1 MGNIRYSTFSDFTN
15 YLGGLLNIS
24 YANMSTTQQ
33 TGVQSYFNFNTQKM
47 WERCNWLETCP
58 YGEARFVGN
67 LGTYPNDLSK
77 TTYWTATATTVT
89 ANNLSNPADGR
100 VTASRLIETT
110 GNSAHKVLET
120 FTFIPSASYQV
131 TCYFRPIA
139 GRYLYLSAN
148 DGVNTYATFFSPAGV
163 VGTSTSNLTQASTC
177 VQANNGFWIA
187 TIYFTSATT
196 AAAGTFGPAT
206 STDGSTLSFV
216 GSTSAGLYVWGNVI
230 NQTTYAS
237 PAAQVIPWDQTGEY
251 FIEQVFNVWQ
261 QSPAGASYP
270 ATAPYEE
277 VMDGTQILG
286 TNGWSWNGW
295 LYTAPNWYNGAYPV
309 YLYYRREQ
317 PSYSGSAYSAMATY
331 AVNDQILFTN
341 SASVMD
347 FWKCVVATSAGQS
360 PDTTAA
366 SWERLQLPTVFL
378 KFVTYASYGDYLRM
392 DAQGEKAAAQ
402 ADPIAEQMFLLE
414 ADKLERQS
422 GWLPPF
428 KVQTHVTSQPRG
440 YGW

>member
-1 MGNIRYSTFSDFTN
+1 MANIKYSTFSDFTN
-15 YLGGLLNIS
+15 YLAGLLNIS

-33 TGVQSYFNFNTQKM
+33 TGVQSYYNFNGQKI
-47 WERCNWLETCP
+47 WERCNWIQSCP

-77 TTYWTATATTVT
+77 TSYWTATALTVT
-89 ANNLSNPADGR
+89 GNNLSNPADGR
-100 VTASRLIETT
+100 ITASRLIETVA
-110 GNSAHKVLET
+110 NSAHSALEAYT
-120 FTFIPSASYQV
+120 YIPSASYQV

-148 DGVNTYATFFSPAGV
+148 DGVNTYYSFFSPSGI
-163 VGTSTSNLTQASTC
+163 VGTSSGNLRQASTC
-177 VQANNGFWIA
+177 TQANNGFWIC
-187 TIYFTSATT
+187 TIYFTAATT

-206 STDGSTLSFV
+206 STDGATTSFA
-216 GSTSAGLYVWGNVI
+216 GSTSAGIYAWGNVI

-237 PAAQVIPWDQTGEY
+237 PASQIIPYDQTGED

-261 QSPAGASYP
+261 QSPAGASLP
-270 ATAPYEE
+270 GNSPYEE
-277 VMDGTQILG
+277 VMDGIQILG

-295 LYTAPNWYNGAYPV
+295 LYTYPNWYNGSYPV
-309 YLYYRREQ
+309 YLWYRKQ
-317 PSYSGSAYSAMATY
+317 IANYAGSVYSGAATY
-331 AVNDQILFTN
+331 AVGDQILFTN

-347 FWKCVVATSAGQS
+347 FWKCTTATSAGQS

-366 SWERLQLPTVFL
+366 SWEELKLPTVFL
-378 KFVTYASYGDYLRM
+378 KFVTYASYADYLRM
-392 DAQGEKAAAQ
+392 DAQSEKATG
-402 ADPIAEQMFLLE
+402 ADARAEEMFALE

-440 YGW
+440 LGW